1 MGSPWQAAPVTV
13 TLVTGGIRSGKSR
26 HAETLATVASDVTYV
41 ATGPLDGGGD
51 AEWTRRLALH
61 RERRPSG
68 WSVLETLDVAGVITS
83 SDGLV
88 VVDCL
93 GTWVAGLVDE
103 AGLWDDL
110 DAATDLL
117 DAASEILRDA
127 LSTTRADVVVVTN
140 EVGFSPVAATPS
152 GRWFQDALG
161 RVNAGVAS
169 GADRVHLVVAGRV
182 VDLSDAPVVP

>member
-1 MGSPWQAAPVTV
+1 VTV

-26 HAETLATVASDVTYV
+26 HAETLPATDSDVTYV
-41 ATGPLDGGGD
+41 ATGPRDGTD

-68 WSVLETLDVAGVITS
+68 WSVLETLDVAGVIAFS
-83 SDGLV
+83 EGLV

-93 GTWVAGLVDE
+93 GTWVSGLVDE
-103 AGLWDDL
+103 AALWDDL

-117 DAASEILRDA
+117 DAATEMLREA
-127 LSTTRADVVVVTN
+127 LATTRADVVVVTN
-140 EVGFSPVAATPS
+140 EVGFAPVATTSS